1 TRGGTTRET
10 GPRGRLDGPGRP
22 GDPIAG
28 MMPGERFVVE
38 PNGGSGSSRSRGSKG
53 WSGASGPARATDRS
67 RPPDPDLPFVA
78 GEIADRGPLE
88 RGPLERGAPPPPER
102 PAREARERERQAAWR
117 DQASRALTALKADEG
132 TAPINALELAEP
144 VLLSDPPPSGL
155 GSGAARL
162 PARSELPELDDDD
175 EEEEEDDGEGLDET
189 SASGSAAGREV
200 LQVTEGLLPTLRVL
214 PFGVSRKRL
223 EQAIREL
230 QLPVTIARSIDEA
243 DVVMTLRNEYRS
255 KPPTVR
261 EAEERGMPVY
271 VLKSNTVMQMNAS
284 LTSIFSLAL
293 DPREAALR
301 ETEEAIGMVIQRSEA
316 VELSPQSAYIRRLQH
331 QMAERANLVSRSRG
345 REPYRRVRLYPD
357 QARVWR

>member
-1 TRGGTTRET
+1 
-10 GPRGRLDGPGRP
+10 
-22 GDPIAG
+22 
-28 MMPGERFVVE
+28 
-38 PNGGSGSSRSRGSKG
+38 
-53 WSGASGPARATDRS
+53 
-67 RPPDPDLPFVA
+67 VA

-144 VLLSDPPPSGL
+144 VLLSDPPAGGL
-155 GSGAARL
+155 GSAGAIL
-162 PARSELPELDDDD
+162 PPRSEAPELDDD
-175 EEEEEDDGEGLDET
+175 EEEDEDGDEDLDEGST
-189 SASGSAAGREV
+189 SGSASGSSPGSANGHEV